1 MFKIIFSAVFGRL
14 IGTQVPGKPS
24 SACRSA
30 IFYTRTP
37 RTRVRNCNSKRPLH
51 PPPARQNR
59 RPAILNYL
67 PTRSSES
74 SLYGHRFDQTRDKEI
89 RKTRPRRIRNG
100 ETGTPGECRVT
111 FLPSEHDPSPLKR
124 VTRKEEE
131 SQKRRIGNDTRSYT
145 SLPFPTHEET
155 YLAMYKQS

>member
-24 SACRSA
+24 SACLSA

-37 RTRVRNCNSKRPLH
+37 RTRVRNCNSKRALH